1 MNRKWTLT
9 YAILDPGKLSGPI
22 FFPVFHVGDQGSVN
36 VKVNNVNFQC
46 SLEERVDSICYQNRA
61 VLETWAGTINT

>member
-1 MNRKWTLT
+1 MDTHVRNF
-9 YAILDPGKLSGPI
+9 GPWQALRADI
-22 FFPVFHVGDQGSVN
+22 IFPVFHVRDQGSVN

-46 SLEERVDSICYQNRA
+46 SLEERVDSTCYQNRA